1 MLCNSPG
8 LSYARGWLL
17 MVTHVTVTHLSPSSC
32 NLTVNLLLFEDFF
45 SLVSWLLEACGL
57 AKISAFAFITL
68 STLPV
73 YGKKKLENGIPVF
86 SVGWEKRGEMHQ
98 LLNNNNDFLAASYQ
112 KESIREHGGV
122 TERETP

>member
-1 MLCNSPG
+1 M
-8 LSYARGWLL
+8 RIF
-17 MVTHVTVTHLSPSSC
+17 
-32 NLTVNLLLFEDFF
+32 LLL
-45 SLVSWLLEACGL
+45 SWLLEASGL
-57 AKISAFAFITL
+57 AEISAFAFVTL

-98 LLNNNNDFLAASYQ
+98 LLKNNHDFPPASDQ
-112 KESIREHGGV
+112 KELIWEHGGL